1 MSELRRSVAAR
12 VDYAAGPRSA
22 MAILLLPHLWMA
34 DMCAQTL
41 MIPRSFGSETGRLLN
56 DGLHGLV
63 MLVMLLVELTIF
75 LTSGWMQ

>member
-1 MSELRRSVAAR
+1 
-12 VDYAAGPRSA
+12 
-22 MAILLLPHLWMA
+22 
-34 DMCAQTL
+34 MCAQTL